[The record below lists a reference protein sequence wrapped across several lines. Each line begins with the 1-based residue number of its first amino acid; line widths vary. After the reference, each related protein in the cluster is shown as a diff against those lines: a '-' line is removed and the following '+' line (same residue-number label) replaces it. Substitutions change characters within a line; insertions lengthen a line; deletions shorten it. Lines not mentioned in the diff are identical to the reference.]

1 MADDGTDLR
10 LVDSNNNQQHC
21 LHGLDLLFVT
31 WSDGTPTTEKS

>member
-21 LHGLDLLFVT
+21 LHGLDLLV
-31 WSDGTPTTEKS
+31 SSADGTPTTEKS